1 MPFSPFSRRAKPHLP
16 IRVRV
21 PLPEPLDTAHFRR
34 DGRRGVA
41 VGAHS
46 GRLWLLDVDPGAHT
60 AGLRPLPITLP
71 RRPDGEGWVISD
83 LSGSNELDRLLL
95 WTDRLR
101 VYALPSGE
109 VMADLE
115 PVPGRA
121 VCLSP
126 GGRWAVSLDESA
138 GWTMELDASVR
149 EWRRTAAFH
158 AIEREGDGVVE
169 GEFLDHVDTVVAHPL
184 EGTTMP
190 DDGEERFWI
199 AAGCYGFV
207 ITHQVDVW
215 ADGVVR
221 MPGESR
227 GFGANVVYDPTELV
241 HPSGRRHV
249 FVLHGHRC
257 GLAAIDPATGEQHDC
272 WPRGGPGKQPYGFF
286 YRAVP
291 CGQAP
296 IAWVGT
302 RDGDF
307 LWRVGDALLPMPEA
321 PGVPLALY
329 PDALLCLAPGGGELL
344 WCDLPAAG

>member
-1 MPFSPFSRRAKPHLP
+1 MPHLP
-16 IRVRV
+16 TRARV
-21 PLPEPLDTAHFRR
+21 PLPEPLSGAHLCVRH

-41 VGAHS
+41 VGEQS
-46 GRLWLLDVDPGAHT
+46 GRLWLLEIDPEGRTCSAHGT
-60 AGLRPLPITLP
+60 PITVP
-71 RRPDGEGWVISD
+71 RRPDGDEWMVGE
-83 LSGSNELDRLLL
+83 LSGSRALDRLLL
-95 WTDRLR
+95 WSDRLR

-109 VMADLE
+109 VVADLE

-126 GGRWAVSLDESA
+126 GGRWAVSLEAST
-138 GWTMELDASVR
+138 GWTMELDAPVR

-158 AIEREGDGVVE
+158 AMEREGGVE

-207 ITHQVDVW
+207 LTHQVHAGW
-215 ADGVVR
+215 ADVVR
-221 MPGESR
+221 VPGETR
-227 GFGANVVYDPTELV
+227 GFSANVVYDPTELV
-241 HPSGRRHV
+241 HPSGQRHV
-249 FVLHGHRC
+249 FVLHGFRC

-291 CGQAP
+291 CGEAP
-296 IAWVGT
+296 IAWVST

-329 PDALLCLAPGGGELL
+329 PDALLSLAPGGGELL
-344 WCDLPAAG
+344 WCDLPVAR